1 MVIHRTSNQQQLPV
15 PYHAKKGLSWKMA
28 GKVIGRVLLAL
39 LLILLLLAVSGTAA
53 HAAGLVDDTVD
64 AANEYSKYPLD
75 NYQLDFY
82 VDSGWDWLP
91 WNWLDSI
98 GKQVMYG
105 LYAIT
110 NFIWT
115 ISLYLSNA
123 TGYLIQEAYS
133 LDFISSTADS
143 IGKNMQTLAGVT
155 TGGLSSEGFYI
166 GFLLILILV
175 VGIYVAYTGLIKRE
189 TTKAIH
195 AVINFIT
202 VFVLSAAFIA
212 YAPDYIGKI
221 NEFSADISN
230 ASLTLGTKIVLPN
243 SESQGKD
250 SVDLIRDSLFS
261 IQVKQPWL
269 LLQYGSSDVESIG
282 ADRVESL
289 LSTSPNE
296 NNGQD
301 REEIVV
307 EEIEDRENTNLTITK
322 TVNRLGT
329 VFFLFV
335 FNIGISVFV
344 FLLTGIMIFS
354 QVLFIIYAMFL
365 PVSFLLSMVPSFEGM
380 SKRAI
385 TKLFNT
391 ILTRAGITLIITVA
405 FSISTMLYNLSGE
418 YPFFLTAFLQ
428 IVTFAGIYFKLGDLM
443 GMFSLQSGD
452 SQSMGNR
459 IMRRPRMLMHAHMHR
474 LQHKLGRSMAALG
487 AGTAA
492 YHAGKQA
499 GSDQRNAFN
508 SGSSKRTQADHSRP
522 DGQAEPE
529 KESVWKRA
537 GSAIG
542 AAADTKDKIAD
553 TAGQLREQAKDL
565 PVNAKY
571 ALYHGKTQVS
581 EGVRDFTSSVTQTR
595 TARTEQ
601 RNAQA
606 ESRRQTIAERRAEL
620 EQAKQT
626 KPAASEAPKGTA
638 PVHERPAATRQARQ
652 TESSQTQG
660 SQPQADTV
668 HAARTAMQ
676 PVSPPIRERGQL
688 PQGGNGAEQ
697 APIPVVKE
705 ISASHEQ
712 KPPERAERQ
721 IVSAISTSQPAEAQK
736 TASSV
741 APPAPRP
748 TRPVQKDTAPATPE
762 VKRAAPVVKESS
774 FAIRRT
780 TARKEWTKTG
790 KAAAKRQKGE
800 KP

>member
-1 MVIHRTSNQQQLPV
+1 M
-15 PYHAKKGLSWKMA
+15 
-28 GKVIGRVLLAL
+28 
-39 LLILLLLAVSGTAA
+39 
-53 HAAGLVDDTVD
+53 
-64 AANEYSKYPLD
+64 
-75 NYQLDFY
+75 
-82 VDSGWDWLP
+82 
-91 WNWLDSI
+91 
-98 GKQVMYG
+98 
-105 LYAIT
+105 
-110 NFIWT
+110 
-115 ISLYLSNA
+115 
-123 TGYLIQEAYS
+123 
-133 LDFISSTADS
+133 
-143 IGKNMQTLAGVT
+143 AGVT
-155 TGGLSSEGFYI
+155 TDGLSSEGFYI

-195 AVINFIT
+195 AVVNFVV

-269 LLQYGSSDVESIG
+269 LLQYGNSDVESIG

-289 LSTSPNE
+289 LSTSPDE

-322 TVNRLGT
+322 TINRLGT
-329 VFFLFV
+329 VFFLFL
-335 FNIGISVFV
+335 FNIGISFFV

-452 SQSMGNR
+452 SQSMGSR

-474 LQHKLGRSMAALG
+474 LQHKLGRSVAALG

-492 YHAGKQA
+492 YHARKQA
-499 GSDQRNAFN
+499 GSNQRTAST
-508 SGSSKRTQADHSRP
+508 SGASKRTQADHSRP
-522 DGQAEPE
+522 DGQAAPE

-537 GSAIG
+537 GSAVG

-595 TARTEQ
+595 TARAEQ

-620 EQAKQT
+620 EQAKQ
-626 KPAASEAPKGTA
+626 PQQRASESPKGAA
-638 PVHERPAATRQARQ
+638 PVHERPVTAK
-652 TESSQTQG
+652 
-660 SQPQADTV
+660 QPEDFRH
-668 HAARTAMQ
+668 HASTTHTGKPA
-676 PVSPPIRERGQL
+676 SPSIRERGQVSY
-688 PQGGNGAEQ
+688 GETVAERTSV
-697 APIPVVKE
+697 PVVKA
-705 ISASHEQ
+705 ASIHYEQ
-712 KPPERAERQ
+712 TPPVRAERQ
-721 IVSAISTSQPAEAQK
+721 IVPPASPVQPDERQK
-736 TASSV
+736 TAPTTTP
-741 APPAPRP
+741 AAPRP
-748 TRPVQKDTAPATPE
+748 TRPVQNDTAPVIPE
-762 VKRAAPVVKESS
+762 RKRAAPVVKESN
-774 FAIRRT
+774 FTIRRT
-780 TARKEWTKTG
+780 TARKEWTKTVT
-790 KAAAKRQKGE
+790 AASKQKKGE

>member
-1 MVIHRTSNQQQLPV
+1 
-15 PYHAKKGLSWKMA
+15 MA

-39 LLILLLLAVSGTAA
+39 LLILLLLAVFGTAA

-91 WNWLDSI
+91 WNWLDGI

-133 LDFISSTADS
+133 LDFISSMADS

-195 AVINFIT
+195 AVVNFVV

-243 SESQGKD
+243 SENQGKD

-269 LLQYGSSDVESIG
+269 LLQYGNSDVESIG
-282 ADRVESL
+282 TDRVESL

-296 NNGQD
+296 INGQD

-322 TVNRLGT
+322 TINRLGT
-329 VFFLFV
+329 VFFLFM

-452 SQSMGNR
+452 SQSMGSR

-492 YHAGKQA
+492 YHAGKTSGTSA
-499 GSDQRNAFN
+499 PE

-522 DGQAEPE
+522 NGQAATE
-529 KESVWKRA
+529 KESAWKRA
-537 GSAIG
+537 GSAVG
-542 AAADTKDKIAD
+542 AVTDTKDKIAD

-571 ALYHGKTQVS
+571 ALYHGKTQVP
-581 EGVRDFTSSVTQTR
+581 EGVLDFTSSVTQTR
-595 TARTEQ
+595 TARAEQ
-601 RNAQA
+601 RNTQA

-620 EQAKQT
+620 KQARQPQKT
-626 KPAASEAPKGTA
+626 ASEAPKGAA
-638 PVHERPAATRQARQ
+638 PVHKRPATAKTK
-652 TESSQTQG
+652 
-660 SQPQADTV
+660 QPA
-668 HAARTAMQ
+668 
-676 PVSPPIRERGQL
+676 SPAIRERGQVSY
-688 PQGGNGAEQ
+688 GGTVAERTS
-697 APIPVVKE
+697 IPVVKATS
-705 ISASHEQ
+705 IHHEQ
-712 KPPERAERQ
+712 TPPVRTERQ
-721 IVSAISTSQPAEAQK
+721 IVPPASPAQPDERQK
-736 TASSV
+736 TT
-741 APPAPRP
+741 PTITPATLHPA
-748 TRPVQKDTAPATPE
+748 RPVQKDTAPVIPE
-762 VKRAAPVVKESS
+762 VKRAAPVVKEAG
-774 FAIRRT
+774 FTIRRT
-780 TARKEWTKTG
+780 TARKEWTKT
-790 KAAAKRQKGE
+790 AKTAVKQKKGE

>member
-1 MVIHRTSNQQQLPV
+1 MMVIHRTSNRPQFPV

-39 LLILLLLAVSGTAA
+39 LFILLLLAVFGTAA

-64 AANEYSKYPLD
+64 TANEYSKYPLD

-91 WNWLDSI
+91 WNWLDGI

-175 VGIYVAYTGLIKRE
+175 VGLYVAYTGLIKRE

-195 AVINFIT
+195 AVVNFVV

-269 LLQYGSSDVESIG
+269 LLQYGNSDVESIG
-282 ADRVESL
+282 ADRVEHL
-289 LSTSPNE
+289 LSTSPDE

-307 EEIEDRENTNLTITK
+307 EEIEDRENINLTITK
-322 TVNRLGT
+322 TINRLGT
-329 VFFLFV
+329 VFFLFM

-452 SQSMGNR
+452 SQSMGSR

-474 LQHKLGRSMAALG
+474 LQHKLGRSVAALG

-499 GSDQRNAFN
+499 GSDQRTAPS

-522 DGQAEPE
+522 DGQAAPE
-529 KESVWKRA
+529 KESAWKRA
-537 GSAIG
+537 GSAVG
-542 AAADTKDKIAD
+542 AVADTKDKIAD
-553 TAGQLREQAKDL
+553 TAGQLREQ
-565 PVNAKY
+565 AKY

-595 TARTEQ
+595 TARAEQ
-601 RNAQA
+601 RNAQ
-606 ESRRQTIAERRAEL
+606 EERRRQTIAERRAEL
-620 EQAKQT
+620 EQAKQPQKT
-626 KPAASEAPKGTA
+626 ASEAPKGAA
-638 PVHERPAATRQARQ
+638 PVHERPVTAK
-652 TESSQTQG
+652 
-660 SQPQADTV
+660 QPEDFRHYTDTT
-668 HAARTAMQ
+668 HTGKAAMQ
-676 PVSPPIRERGQL
+676 PASPSIKERGQV
-688 PQGGNGAEQ
+688 PYGGTVAER
-697 APIPVVKE
+697 ASVPVVKA
-705 ISASHEQ
+705 ASIHHEQ
-712 KPPERAERQ
+712 IPPVRAERQ
-721 IVSAISTSQPAEAQK
+721 IVPPASLDKPEERQK
-736 TASSV
+736 A
-741 APPAPRP
+741 APTVTPIAPRP
-748 TRPVQKDTAPATPE
+748 ARPVQNDTAPVIPE
-762 VKRAAPVVKESS
+762 RKRAAPVVKESN
-774 FAIRRT
+774 FIIRCT
-780 TARKEWTKTG
+780 TARKEWTKTE
-790 KAAAKRQKGE
+790 KTASKQKKGE